1 MWKPQP
7 DSPEQTLRH
16 ATRLL
21 EFMNEKTLKEIDQS
35 IAAMVEMGA
44 GPYVIDPL
52 IRVRERHRKAFKHT
66 AKLLSQ

>member
-1 MWKPQP
+1 MWKPHT

-21 EFMNEKTLKEIDQS
+21 EFMNEKTLKQLDQS

-44 GPYVIDPL
+44 GPDVIDPL
-52 IRVRERHRKAFKHT
+52 NRVRERHRKAFNHT
-66 AKLLSQ
+66 IKLLA